1 MYLFVH
7 IIMYVF
13 LYVHKVT
20 AEVNVRSCARVY
32 TVRAEVNARQSNKW
46 TGQAAH
52 LSLTVTIGQ
61 PPPPQQQTFLTSESF
76 LSDHLVLI

>member
-1 MYLFVH
+1 MYEYLFVH

-13 LYVHKVT
+13 LYVQNVT
-20 AEVNVRSCARVY
+20 AEVNVRLCARVY

-61 PPPPQQQTFLTSESF
+61 RAAPNPNKRPF
-76 LSDHLVLI
+76 